1 MAPRLLILTEH
12 APPLVARGDLP
23 SRPVR
28 HHLTSGACFVSQEPV
43 AELGIIAVSVEQSI
57 RPVCL
62 DQLRLRRRIGEPPV
76 VVLTVQAQ
84 YPTRPGD
91 GDPVC
96 GQLAN
101 ERESSLW
108 ADLPSKERRCP
119 SQDLI
124 ILVREPDYGASTR
137 EAHQTPT
144 QRSGLRP
151 VRPCVSNVT
160 DTTRQYRNHQLRPAG
175 WARHSFEP
183 HAQQPHGTLWDTPEE

>member
-43 AELGIIAVSVEQSI
+43 AELGIIAVSIEQSI

-84 YPTRPGD
+84 DPTRHRD
-91 GDPVC
+91 KDPVC

-101 ERESSLW
+101 ERESSFW
-108 ADLPSKERRCP
+108 SDLPGEER
-119 SQDLI
+119 
-124 ILVREPDYGASTR
+124 G
-137 EAHQTPT
+137 
-144 QRSGLRP
+144 
-151 VRPCVSNVT
+151 
-160 DTTRQYRNHQLRPAG
+160 RPA
-175 WARHSFEP
+175 
-183 HAQQPHGTLWDTPEE
+183 